1 MVQEQIRPYRQEVL
15 SDAERVNQYFAR
27 LLRDNR
33 VNYNSYYASNEH
45 RSSWMQWHR
54 LSRSWFHH
62 ALTINAQTRQRR
74 KTQYKFT
81 DNELNIYDRFPLK
94 AAFLIAPDEDISQ
107 LKDKS
112 PKALVKLARK
122 DPPEVLTQ
130 RFRERQSI

>member
-15 SDAERVNQYFAR
+15 SDAERVNQYFAQ

-54 LSRSWFHH
+54 LSKSWFHH
-62 ALTINAQTRQRR
+62 ALTISAQTRQRR

-81 DNELNIYDRFPLK
+81 DNELSIYDPHPLK
-94 AAFLIAPDEDISQ
+94 VAFLIDPSKDISE

-112 PKALVKLARK
+112 PKALIRLARK
-122 DPPEVLTQ
+122 APSAVLAE
-130 RFRERQSI
+130 RLREH